1 MKWII
6 IIFLMLLI
14 IPVSS
19 AETTRT
25 ATSSTICSGEQCT
38 LTLHTGIINY
48 WNGITYVPINT
59 TITNSTDQLYEYMTE
74 TGEYSVYFKDSLNTA
89 ETIKF
94 LEKGVKTTFQPMQLY
109 WTNDLDQI
117 HQIGMPSTG
126 QAIPD
131 GNKMNYT
138 EAYGEGID
146 LIYYYNND
154 NLKEDL
160 HISNRSVLGNP
171 AQYIHDGGNVQL
183 AQDFVL
189 VTDGEL
195 IINGTK
201 WDKKEDRY
209 TNNDVHVETSDGTHV
224 YTLKKPIAYDN
235 EQNETI
241 GSYTFKKQGN
251 KLYITMKMP
260 YELIENGSYPI
271 IIDPTIQLNDTETL
285 DDGMAREDSPTTEW
299 GAYRVLRV
307 KDDTGDNQ
315 ADDLMFK
322 FDITLIPD
330 DSTINDAQLNLVVDD
345 TQMSAGESQDV
356 DAYHIYT
363 SYTWTEGAG
372 GSGGNSCTGSE
383 YCWNN
388 KPSGGE
394 INSTSMDTVSFV
406 WLATEDIYY
415 QWNITNAVQYEIDD
429 SSNQVSVELQGNNE
443 IGLEDG
449 WQYDSIKIESKED
462 GDSGRRPYLLVSY
475 SADAPPASPDYHIDC
490 STNPTTNESR
500 EYNTSYYLN
509 GTGNWDIHYTIQWP
523 NPITKGCNAVIHNN
537 GGQLVLT

>member
-6 IIFLMLLI
+6 IIYLKLLI

-195 IINGTK
+195 IINGTTK
-201 WDKKEDRY
+201 NSTKTALIRCRHTRRRCLRNTISNVSHTRGNPRKP
-209 TNNDVHVETSDGTHV
+209 TS
-224 YTLKKPIAYDN
+224 
-235 EQNETI
+235 
-241 GSYTFKKQGN
+241 
-251 KLYITMKMP
+251 
-260 YELIENGSYPI
+260 
-271 IIDPTIQLNDTETL
+271 
-285 DDGMAREDSPTTEW
+285 
-299 GAYRVLRV
+299 
-307 KDDTGDNQ
+307 
-315 ADDLMFK
+315 
-322 FDITLIPD
+322 
-330 DSTINDAQLNLVVDD
+330 
-345 TQMSAGESQDV
+345 
-356 DAYHIYT
+356 
-363 SYTWTEGAG
+363 
-372 GSGGNSCTGSE
+372 GSGLCQETPGTIHLG
-383 YCWNN
+383 
-388 KPSGGE
+388 K
-394 INSTSMDTVSFV
+394 F
-406 WLATEDIYY
+406 
-415 QWNITNAVQYEIDD
+415 
-429 SSNQVSVELQGNNE
+429 
-443 IGLEDG
+443 
-449 WQYDSIKIESKED
+449 K
-462 GDSGRRPYLLVSY
+462 
-475 SADAPPASPDYHIDC
+475 
-490 STNPTTNESR
+490 
-500 EYNTSYYLN
+500 LN
-509 GTGNWDIHYTIQWP
+509 
-523 NPITKGCNAVIHNN
+523 
-537 GGQLVLT
+537 